1 MRATKRQQGTLEGT
15 VPVLCG
21 SPNMQNFN
29 LDHNPLSSEAEGL
42 EDCLRSGSTV
52 KTTAYVLDNLLLLG
66 NGGSVELFMLMQIP

>member
-1 MRATKRQQGTLEGT
+1 
-15 VPVLCG
+15 
-21 SPNMQNFN
+21 MQNFN